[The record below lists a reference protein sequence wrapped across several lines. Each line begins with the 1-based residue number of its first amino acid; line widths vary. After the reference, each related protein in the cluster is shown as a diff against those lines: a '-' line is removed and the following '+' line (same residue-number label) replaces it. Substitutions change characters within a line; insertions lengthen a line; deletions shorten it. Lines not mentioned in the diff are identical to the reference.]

1 MLVSEAIERLRDR
14 APRFGD
20 PEDIEAA
27 TVRGL
32 YVEAVARLTRT
43 VKVPAHRDKRLAELL
58 EADRATLEAYVHPRL
73 HRAQRR
79 AKPTARSR

>member
-1 MLVSEAIERLRDR
+1 VLVTEAIERLRDR
-14 APRFGD
+14 PPRFGD

-27 TVRGL
+27 TIRGR
-32 YVEAVARLTRT
+32 YVEALAKVLRT
-43 VKVPAHRDKRLAELL
+43 LKVRAHRDKRLAELL

-79 AKPTARSR
+79 DKPAARSR